1 MPDICSTS
9 LGSRIFSET
18 GLTEV
23 LRVSVPTE
31 YSYQLL
37 DCSGIGNRSQG
48 ANINISLNLMN
59 LLRNVIALT
68 FNIHQIIENY
78 MTPISHF
85 DVHGT
90 WAVCIW
96 HTSALWPIYPCAKWS
111 APPSLPCWLQH
122 ISLFFMNMF
131 PRQFFFPLS
140 KLLQPSPFLLLCP
153 VPFSTGQ
160 FAACA
165 GWQSPFTI
173 RGSRDFRM
181 VVRVF
186 CVCNPFALHWGSSA
200 GSLLPR
206 LGYQHHKPA
215 CTLHSWAPTGHERS
229 THLFLETLPPVSCFF
244 FVVSRSPG
252 LHSSLSQSH

>member
-9 LGSRIFSET
+9 LGSRVFSET
-18 GLTEV
+18 GLSEV
-23 LRVSVPTE
+23 LRVSVPSE
-31 YSYQLL
+31 YSYRLL

-68 FNIHQIIENY
+68 FNIRQITESY

-96 HTSALWPIYPCAKWS
+96 HVLWPIYPCAMWS
-111 APPSLPCWLQH
+111 APPNLPCIMYLFLFH
-122 ISLFFMNMF
+122 EYISSPVL
-131 PRQFFFPLS
+131 FPLS
-140 KLLQPSPFLLLCP
+140 EPFQPSLCP

-160 FAACA
+160 FATCA
-165 GWQSPFTI
+165 GWRSPFTM
-173 RGSRDFRM
+173 RGSKDFRM
-181 VVRVF
+181 VLRLF

-200 GSLLPR
+200 GSSVPT
-206 LGYQHHKPA
+206 LGYQHHKAA
-215 CTLHSWAPTGHERS
+215 CTLHSRAPEVTS
-229 THLFLETLPPVSCFF
+229 TAPISSWRPCHLSAL
-244 FVVSRSPG
+244 
-252 LHSSLSQSH
+252 SSLWCPEVQVHILA